1 MEMFSNQT
9 LEDRLVAT
17 GSRCSGFDYL
27 RIVLAILLLL
37 VNTAKIV
44 YGEAVAT
51 AIWNGPL
58 HPLIAMIWPMFFAL
72 SGFLVASSLE
82 RCRSVV
88 SFIGLRIL
96 RVLPALVVAV
106 LFSAVLVGPMFTS
119 LRMDQYFTDPRFY
132 TYLLNMFGQLHW
144 ELPGV
149 FTNNQL
155 PNAVNLPL
163 WVVPREAKCY
173 LLLVLMSI
181 LGLSKPTRQL
191 LLFLAAM
198 HIGAAAYFLL
208 SNTRIHDAPNTFSGF
223 LLLSCFVVGA
233 SLFVFR
239 RLIAYSFPLFAI
251 FALLSLALLIAPGGA
266 YFASIPLTYA
276 TIYVGL
282 WNPARSRIVLSG
294 DYAYGMYLYAFPVQ
308 QAVASLVPAPSHWYV
323 NAALALPSTVLLA
336 VASWWMVQRPIEQRL
351 RPAIFRIGDRAL
363 VVQERFRL
371 RWVDWLRRALSN
383 E

>member
-1 MEMFSNQT
+1 MEIFSSQT

-17 GSRCSGFDYL
+17 GSRRSGFDYL
-27 RIVLAILLLL
+27 RIVLAVLLLL

-44 YGEAVAT
+44 YGEAAAT

-82 RCRSVV
+82 RCRSLV

-96 RVLPALVVAV
+96 RGLPALVVAV
-106 LFSAVLVGPMFTS
+106 LFSAILMGPIFTS
-119 LRMDQYFTDPRFY
+119 LSMGQYFTDPRFY

-149 FTNNQL
+149 FTDNQL

-191 LLFLAAM
+191 LVFLVAM
-198 HIGAAAYFLL
+198 HVGAAVYFLL

-239 RLIAYSFPLFAI
+239 RLVLYSFPLFVM
-251 FALLSLALLIAPGGA
+251 FALLSLALLIAPGGT

-282 WNPARSRIVLSG
+282 WNPARSRVVLSG

-308 QAVASLVPAPSHWYV
+308 QAVAVLVPSPSDWYV
-323 NAALALPSTVLLA
+323 NAALALPSAVLLA
-336 VASWWMVQRPIEQRL
+336 VASWWLVQRPMECRL
-351 RPAIFRIGDRAL
+351 RPTIVRMGDHAL
-363 VVQERFRL
+363 AMQERFRL
-371 RWVDWLRRALSN
+371 RWVDWVRRALSN